1 MTEDTENP
9 KPRRRK
15 KKRVF
20 DRRIMIYMH
29 EGLLRD
35 LVRVADETGVP
46 LTEVG
51 RRALRAGLR
60 TAERDLKKLHGRE
73 DTSSA

>member
-15 KKRVF
+15 KRVF
-20 DRRIMIYMH
+20 DRRVMIYMP

-35 LVRVADETGVP
+35 LERVADETGVP